1 MLQRHNAGVVTK
13 RETRKRAN
21 KGRKAVPRANARSRA
36 YVTNSATR
44 LRIDTV
50 ALNAR
55 VATEPDALERQE
67 ARYRSLVTATAQ
79 IVWTTDP
86 DGQVIE
92 PLPSWQEFTGQT
104 PEQYS
109 GSGWIAAVHP
119 EDRERTTAVWRR
131 AVSTRSLYETEYRLQ
146 RHDGQYRLVAVRGVP
161 VVENDGTIREWVGAC
176 TDITERTAEERR
188 RELTHALLGLF
199 AQKVTLREYLDSV
212 LESLRQWSECQA
224 LGIRLLNGQRRLP
237 YAAWTGF
244 EPGFIELE
252 HSHELEPEKCCC
264 ARVLSQSY
272 TDQERGLVTRGGS
285 YRLDDL
291 GAYVQGLPAEHQAR
305 FDGSCARFGFNSL
318 AVIPLRYHG
327 ESIGLIQV
335 ADRRPHQLPLGTV
348 EFIESM
354 APLIAEAI
362 HRFQAETELANY
374 RDRLEEL
381 VRQRTLELEAANQR
395 LQVEILQRQR
405 AQETLLQTA
414 QELERSNR
422 DLEQFAYV
430 ASHDL
435 QEPLRAVGGY
445 VRLLQHRFPESM
457 DAKALEY
464 ISGAADGARRM
475 ERLITDL
482 LAFARVGTQAGGF
495 VPSDLN
501 DLFRDAVH
509 NLQASIRAAE
519 GIVTCEPLP
528 QLAVDATQMV
538 QLFQNLIGNALKFRS
553 NQPPRIHVHA
563 RHEAGFWIFSVR
575 DNGIG
580 IDPKYFERI
589 FQIFQRLHTRAHYP
603 GTGIGLAICKKIV
616 ERHGGAIWVESTPGQ
631 GSVFS
636 FSVQEPTDIQQDK
649 S

>member
-1 MLQRHNAGVVTK
+1 M
-13 RETRKRAN
+13 
-21 KGRKAVPRANARSRA
+21 PS
-36 YVTNSATR
+36 
-44 LRIDTV
+44 
-50 ALNAR
+50 
-55 VATEPDALERQE
+55 EPDALQRQE
-67 ARYRSLVTATAQ
+67 ARYRSLVTASAQ

-104 PEQYS
+104 PQQYY
-109 GSGWIAAVHP
+109 GSGWVAAVHP
-119 EDRERTTAVWRR
+119 QDRERTTAVWRR
-131 AVSTRSLYETEYRLQ
+131 AVRTRSLYETEYRLQ
-146 RHDGQYRLVAVRGVP
+146 RYDGQYRLVAVRGVP
-161 VVENDGTIREWVGAC
+161 VVEHDGAIREWVGAC
-176 TDITERTAEERR
+176 TDITERTAEEKR

-199 AQKVTLREYLDSV
+199 AQKVTLKEYLDSV
-212 LESLRQWSECQA
+212 LEALRQWSGCEA
-224 LGIRLLNGQRRLP
+224 LGVRLLNEQQRIP

-244 EPGFIELE
+244 DPSFIELE
-252 HSHELEPEKCCC
+252 QSHPLDPENCCC
-264 ARVLSQSY
+264 TRVLGQVCNEE
-272 TDQERGLVTRGGS
+272 ERSRLTPGGS
-285 YRLDDL
+285 YRLDDFS
-291 GAYVQGLPAEHQAR
+291 AYVQGLPQEKQGR
-305 FDGSCARFGFNSL
+305 FCAGCARVGFQSL
-318 AVIPLRYHG
+318 AVVPMRYHG
-327 ESIGLIQV
+327 ECIGVIHL
-335 ADRRPHQLPLGTV
+335 ADHKSHQLPLGTV

-362 HRFQAETELANY
+362 HRFQAETELAKY

-395 LQVEILQRQR
+395 LHVEILQRQR

-445 VRLLQHRFPESM
+445 VRLLQHRFPEAM

-464 ISGAADGARRM
+464 IAGAADGAARM

-482 LAFARVGTQAGGF
+482 LAFARVGTQSGGF
-495 VPSDLN
+495 ARTDLN
-501 DLFRDAVH
+501 ALFRDAVH
-509 NLQASIRAAE
+509 NLQESIRWAE

-528 QLAVDATQMV
+528 RLTVDATQMV

-553 NQPPRIHVHA
+553 EQPPRIHVQA
-563 RHEAGFWIFSVR
+563 RQEGGRWIFSVR

-589 FQIFQRLHTRAHYP
+589 FQIFQRLHTRVRYP

-616 ERHGGAIWVESTPGQ
+616 ERHGGTIWVESAPAQ
-631 GSVFS
+631 GSVFL
-636 FSVQEPTDIQQDK
+636 FSIHEPAAVNQEQP
-649 S
+649 